1 MYIKITFYN
10 IKCTKKKGKNL
21 LFDVSATF
29 FVLIIKLES
38 SLQVTL
44 SFLAFIAEFTFDS
57 LFKKEVAQDVK
68 DVALIKIGDTSA
80 MGD

>member
-1 MYIKITFYN
+1 MYQYGTFYDTISKLLKKIYWMYIKITFYN

-38 SLQVTL
+38 SL
-44 SFLAFIAEFTFDS
+44 
-57 LFKKEVAQDVK
+57 
-68 DVALIKIGDTSA
+68 
-80 MGD
+80 